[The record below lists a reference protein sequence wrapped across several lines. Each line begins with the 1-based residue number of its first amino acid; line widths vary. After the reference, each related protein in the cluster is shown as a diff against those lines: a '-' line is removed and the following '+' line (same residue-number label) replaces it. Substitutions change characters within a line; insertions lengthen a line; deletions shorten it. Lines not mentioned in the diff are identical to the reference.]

1 MLILSMGAS
10 GAEDKPK
17 HGQWER
23 CNLQWE
29 DEFEYFDHT
38 RWGLDHGVGHSIAF

>member
-23 CNLQWE
+23 CNLPWE

-38 RWGLDHGVGHSIAF
+38 RSQTMNHEIR